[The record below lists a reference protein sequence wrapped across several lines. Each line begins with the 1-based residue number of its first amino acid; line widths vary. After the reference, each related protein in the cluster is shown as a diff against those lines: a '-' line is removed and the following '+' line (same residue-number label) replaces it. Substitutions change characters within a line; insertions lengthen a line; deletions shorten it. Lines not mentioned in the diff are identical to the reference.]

1 LFANFTVDKLDT
13 HERQGGDFKFLVDRR
28 SRHESKS
35 DYVGWG
41 LKLIMLAHFPF
52 TKNTIKRIEAG
63 LLFDQ
68 PNDEETVVNSALSY
82 I

>member
-1 LFANFTVDKLDT
+1 MEKLDT
-13 HERQGGDFKFLVDRR
+13 NERQGSDFRFLVDRR

-52 TKNTIKRIEAG
+52 TKNIIKRIEAG

-68 PNDEETVVNSALSY
+68 ANNEETVNSALSY

>member
-1 LFANFTVDKLDT
+1 MVKLNT
-13 HERQGGDFKFLVDRR
+13 NERQGSDFRFLVDRR
-28 SRHESKS
+28 SRHKSES

-52 TKNTIKRIEAG
+52 TKNMIKLIEAG

-68 PNDEETVVNSALSY
+68 ADDEETVNSR
-82 I
+82 